1 MKLIL
6 LYTIVTLVSSIEMI
20 QSSYPTSYQANYDIL
35 KVKDFD
41 DLKDHL
47 DKRVPCD
54 L

>member
-6 LYTIVTLVSSIEMI
+6 LSTIVTLTSSIEMS
-20 QSSYPTSYQANYDIL
+20 QSSYPTSYQANYDKL

-47 DKRVPCD
+47 DDKVPCD